1 MGDEVVAA
9 LHCTLLH
16 FLLKFQCIGN
26 GGFMKV
32 YHVRKEVQWQCESC
46 SGVFE
51 MKGLTERLLD
61 NEEAL
66 LVPLFSVTIQAAWLV
81 ILEQREE
88 KQVRSLS
95 TQNKQLFSSI
105 VGCSSRSTFP

>member
-16 FLLKFQCIGN
+16 FLLKFPCIGN
-26 GGFMKV
+26 GRFMKV
-32 YHVRKEVQWQCESC
+32 YALEEVQCESC

-51 MKGLTERLLD
+51 IKGLTERLLD

>member
-16 FLLKFQCIGN
+16 FLLKFSCIGN
-26 GGFMKV
+26 GRFMKV
-32 YHVRKEVQWQCESC
+32 YALEEVQCESC

-51 MKGLTERLLD
+51 IKGLTERLLD

-66 LVPLFSVTIQAAWLV
+66 LVPLFSGGLASNIGAEGRKTSEIAEYAKQAA
-81 ILEQREE
+81 IFFNRGMQ
-88 KQVRSLS
+88 
-95 TQNKQLFSSI
+95 
-105 VGCSSRSTFP
+105 